1 MRKRPIKL
9 SLRLNEEE
17 HERLKKQAYMTGFSI
32 EQYLRN
38 LIDGHP
44 MKPFPKNEMSEIKR
58 QLAAIG
64 NNINQ
69 IARKANTF
77 DVATADDIKQVKE
90 MMDKIWHIQR
100 SMLLKQPLTRQ

>member
-17 HERLKKQAYMTGFSI
+17 HKHLKMMAHMTGFSI

-38 LIDGHP
+38 LIMGEA
-44 MKPFPKNEMSEIKR
+44 MKPRPKTEIAEIKR

-64 NNINQ
+64 NNVNQ
-69 IARKANTF
+69 IAKIANTYDRVRQT
-77 DVATADDIKQVKE
+77 DVEYIVE
-90 MMDKIWHIQR
+90 MQTKIWLMMKR
-100 SMLLKQPLTRQ
+100 L

>member
-44 MKPFPKNEMSEIKR
+44 MKSFPKNEMSEIKR

-69 IARKANTF
+69 IAKIAKTYDRVRQS
-77 DVATADDIKQVKE
+77 DVDYIIE
-90 MMDKIWHIQR
+90 MQTKI
-100 SMLLKQPLTRQ
+100 LLMMKRL

>member
-1 MRKRPIKL
+1 MRKHPIKL
-9 SLRLNEEE
+9 SLRLNEEG
-17 HERLKKQAYMTGFSI
+17 HELLRKQAYMTGFSI

-44 MKPFPKNEMSEIKR
+44 MKSFPKNEVSEIKR

-69 IARKANTF
+69 IAKIANTYDRVRQS
-77 DVATADDIKQVKE
+77 DVDYIIE
-90 MMDKIWHIQR
+90 MQTKI
-100 SMLLKQPLTRQ
+100 LLMMKRL

>member
-1 MRKRPIKL
+1 MRKRSIKL

-38 LIDGHP
+38 LIDAHH
-44 MKPFPKNEMSEIKR
+44 MKPFPKNEMYEIKR

-69 IARKANTF
+69 IAKIANTYDRVRQS
-77 DVATADDIKQVKE
+77 DVDYIIE
-90 MMDKIWHIQR
+90 MQTKI
-100 SMLLKQPLTRQ
+100 LLMMKRL

>member
-1 MRKRPIKL
+1 MLREEEAKIRRRNKRVEIHL
-9 SLRLNEEE
+9 TEEE

-69 IARKANTF
+69 IAKIANTYDRVRQS
-77 DVATADDIKQVKE
+77 DVDYIIE
-90 MMDKIWHIQR
+90 MQTKI
-100 SMLLKQPLTRQ
+100 LLMMKRL

>member
-44 MKPFPKNEMSEIKR
+44 MKPFPKNELSELKR

-69 IARKANTF
+69 IANTYDRVRQS
-77 DVATADDIKQVKE
+77 DVDYIIE
-90 MMDKIWHIQR
+90 MQTK
-100 SMLLKQPLTRQ
+100 LLLMMKRL

>member
-17 HERLKKQAYMTGFSI
+17 HQHLKTQAYTAGFSV

-38 LIDGHP
+38 LIAGET
-44 MKPFPKNEMSEIKR
+44 MKPRPKSEMAEIKR

-69 IARKANTF
+69 IAKIANTYQRIRQT
-77 DVATADDIKQVKE
+77 DVEYIVE
-90 MMDKIWHIQR
+90 MQTKIWLMMKR
-100 SMLLKQPLTRQ
+100 L

>member
-17 HERLKKQAYMTGFSI
+17 HERLRKQAYMTGFSI

-44 MKPFPKNEMSEIKR
+44 MKPFPKSEMSEIKR

-64 NNINQ
+64 NNINRALVRA
-69 IARKANTF
+69 IANPTWQSESKTLILC
-77 DVATADDIKQVKE
+77 VI
-90 MMDKIWHIQR
+90 H
-100 SMLLKQPLTRQ
+100 

>member
-17 HERLKKQAYMTGFSI
+17 HKRLKERAYMTGCSV

-38 LIDGHP
+38 LIDDHP
-44 MKPFPKNEMSEIKR
+44 MKPYPKKEVAELKR

-69 IARKANTF
+69 IARVANTCDRVGKS
-77 DVATADDIKQVKE
+77 DVESIIE
-90 MMDKIWHIQR
+90 MQAKIWHL
-100 SMLLKQPLTRQ
+100 MKQL

>member
-1 MRKRPIKL
+1 MRKRQIKL

-38 LIDGHP
+38 LIDGHH
-44 MKPFPKNEMSEIKR
+44 MKPVPKNEMFEMKR

-69 IARKANTF
+69 IAKIANTYDRVQQS
-77 DVATADDIKQVKE
+77 DVDYIIE
-90 MMDKIWHIQR
+90 MQTKI
-100 SMLLKQPLTRQ
+100 LLMMKRL